1 MATSMGSD
9 TDRSARRGEDR
20 EPLPFWRHIPL
31 AEMIRYGLV
40 GLVNTAVCLSAI
52 FVSMH
57 VIGLPYALANAIGY
71 ALGLIASFLL
81 NRRFTFRSSRRIFSR
96 EPLLFLAVFGVSYA
110 VQMGALV
117 LFVEQLRMNQS
128 FAQVCAMVVYTACG
142 YTGNKFITFRGRTP
156 SSAADGKS
164 GPSKSC

>member
-96 EPLLFLAVFGVSYA
+96 EPLLFL
-110 VQMGALV
+110 GALV